1 MKKTTIFLLICLAG
15 EGALAQ
21 NTESQEEVQQPQSLN
36 EQFNQLKDNSETFK
50 TYKVIKETELNAF
63 WKTVQDSVGN
73 KEQRLSEAQQLIEV
87 QKKELTKLQEVIQ
100 EKDTQLQEKEH
111 AGTHITVMGIDFLK
125 DSYILIN
132 IVIISL
138 LLIAM
143 AILLYKFK
151 DNNRIARKKSNDYE
165 RLDGEFENYKRN
177 ALEKQM
183 KLRRDLQTARNRL
196 DDIRST

>member
-1 MKKTTIFLLICLAG
+1 MKKPIIFLLICLAG
-15 EGALAQ
+15 AGVTAQDTEGQAQ
-21 NTESQEEVQQPQSLN
+21 EPQNLN
-36 EQFNQLKDNSETFK
+36 EQFKQLKDNSETFK
-50 TYKVIKETELNAF
+50 SYKVIKETELNAF

-73 KEQRLSEAQQLIEV
+73 KEQRLSDAQNLIDV
-87 QKKELTKLQEVIQ
+87 QKKELAELRGVIK
-100 EKDTQLQEKEH
+100 EKDEQLAEKEH

-132 IVIISL
+132 VVIISL

-151 DNNRIARKKSNDYE
+151 DNNRIARKKTNDYE
-165 RLDGEFENYKRN
+165 RLDNEFENYKRN

-183 KLRRDLQTARNRL
+183 KLRRDLQTAKNRL
-196 DDIRST
+196 DEIRST

>member
-1 MKKTTIFLLICLAG
+1 MKKPIIFLLICLAG
-15 EGALAQ
+15 AGVTAQDTEGQAQ
-21 NTESQEEVQQPQSLN
+21 EPQNLN
-36 EQFNQLKDNSETFK
+36 EQFKQLKDNSETFK
-50 TYKVIKETELNAF
+50 SYKVIKETELNAF

-73 KEQRLSEAQQLIEV
+73 KEQRLSDAQNLIDV
-87 QKKELTKLQEVIQ
+87 QEKELAELRGVIK
-100 EKDTQLQEKEH
+100 EKDEQLAEKEH

-132 IVIISL
+132 VVIISL

-151 DNNRIARKKSNDYE
+151 DNNRIARKKTNDYE
-165 RLDGEFENYKRN
+165 RLDNEFENYKRN

-183 KLRRDLQTARNRL
+183 KLRRDLQTAKNRL
-196 DDIRST
+196 DEIRST